1 MAFVSEIFDQI
12 RLLTNDAA
20 DSQFPFTTKRL
31 YVNRGIARLYPRI
44 YSVATVNITIVSGTY
59 DYSLVAAVMDGFIIS
74 VEMSTASGGSEFE
87 RFERYDIIAGDE
99 DLAGVFR
106 LGVSSVTYAGYLIR
120 VRYAKPVSL
129 IAATTYVASQSET
142 WSGPDRALNL
152 PVLYAM
158 AFLSA
163 GKLDD
168 RQDTLRYSTT
178 QATNGVTDSDLMQAT
193 QMWMGQFEL
202 EMGEMERPL
211 PISKD

>member
-12 RLLTNDAA
+12 RLLLNDPSDTQVPYA
-20 DSQFPFTTKRL
+20 TKRL
-31 YVNRGIARLYPRI
+31 YVNRGISRLYPRI
-44 YSVATVNITIVSGTY
+44 YSIATINLTIVSGTY
-59 DYSLVAAVMDGFIIS
+59 DYALAAAVMDGFIVS
-74 VEMSTASGGSEFE
+74 VEMSTSSGGTDFE
-87 RFERYDIIAGDE
+87 RFERYDVIPGDE

-106 LGVSSVTYAGYLIR
+106 VGISTPTYAGYLIR
-120 VRYAKPVSL
+120 IRYAKPVSL
-129 IAATTYVASQSET
+129 VVATTYVAAQSET
-142 WSGPDRALNL
+142 WTGPDRALNL

-158 AFLSA
+158 AFFSA

-178 QATNGVTDSDLMQAT
+178 QATNGVTDADLLQST

-202 EMGEMERPL
+202 EMGEMERPM